1 MEGGKVEPVKKVLC
15 EPWYATVRKM
25 ENGDVALPFSVAFVM
40 KKFENFDSQ
49 NCRVDVKMTLILR
62 VKCHG
67 LDRMTSADHMKEVMD
82 HIATK

>member
-1 MEGGKVEPVKKVLC
+1 MEKILCDPWNGK
-15 EPWYATVRKM
+15 VRKM
-25 ENGDVALPFSVAFVM
+25 ENGDVSLPFSVAFVL

-67 LDRMTSADHMKEVMD
+67 LDEMTNPEHMKEVMD
-82 HIATK
+82 HIANK